1 MDKRTYIRTDE
12 GEGETHF
19 TCQDITC
26 HMSVQCNA
34 IQPSSIVQFSTAVGW
49 FTKNTKSYFK
59 KKIKLWRVEILQQ
72 ELEVKKKLLRKK
84 YVILCV
90 HFDQSTEILVFE
102 EFIKKGQKK
111 L

>member
-49 FTKNTKSYFK
+49 FTKNLQKVIYKEKFK
-59 KKIKLWRVEILQQ
+59 VWRFKLLQQ
-72 ELEVKKKLLRKK
+72 ELEVNKTA
-84 YVILCV
+84 
-90 HFDQSTEILVFE
+90 Q
-102 EFIKKGQKK
+102 KKGCHLMCKF
-111 L
+111 

>member
-1 MDKRTYIRTDE
+1 LISFGHAKITLDVLLMQKVSAFRRHRISQPMQIEVPIPKLNFFEWEKYIWTYGGMDKRTYIRTDK

-49 FTKNTKSYFK
+49 FTEKYK
-59 KKIKLWRVEILQQ
+59 KV
-72 ELEVKKKLLRKK
+72 
-84 YVILCV
+84 
-90 HFDQSTEILVFE
+90 T
-102 EFIKKGQKK
+102 
-111 L
+111 